1 MGKMMLRSLLGL
13 LLCGFAVAASAQTMV
28 RVSAE
33 RTSVRER
40 AATDAPVVATVTRG
54 EDLEVLETAGAWFRV
69 RVRSTSR
76 EGFVHSLF
84 VERVSGA
91 APAAPSPA
99 APPPPAASAPAPAPA
114 PPPPPSPRAA
124 APPPAPIASGPS
136 DGRTFGVGLSSGGL
150 AFGLTPSVRY
160 WASERLGFE
169 LNASFLNGGNVAGYS
184 YSVTAL
190 SPSVLFKIL
199 EPTRAGSVRF
209 DPYAGGGITYWK
221 YSNDFN
227 DYYCGVGGCDTSSIG
242 FGGFGGVEVGF
253 DAVPKLT
260 TSATVGFYTSP
271 SLLGYGGLYMA
282 ASAHWFF
289 K

>member
-13 LLCGFAVAASAQTMV
+13 LLCGIAVAANAQTVV

-84 VERVSGA
+84 VERVSAA
-91 APAAPSPA
+91 APAAPSATAPPPAPAAAPPPPPAPPPSPRPA
-99 APPPPAASAPAPAPA
+99 APPPP
-114 PPPPPSPRAA
+114 PPSGGG
-124 APPPAPIASGPS
+124 ST

-150 AFGLTPSVRY
+150 SFGLTPSVRY

-169 LNASFLNGGNVAGYS
+169 LNASFLNAGNVQGYS

-199 EPTRAGSVRF
+199 EPTRAGSVHF

-227 DYYCGVGGCDTSSIG
+227 DYYCGVGGCDTSTIG

-271 SLLGYGGLYMA
+271 SLLGYGGLYLA